1 MLGTFNLTDKDT
13 KMKILN
19 LYAGIGGNRALWGD
33 KHEIT
38 AIEINSDIA
47 SEYKYKFPN
56 DEVIKTDSHQFLLH
70 NYKNYDFIWS
80 SPPCP
85 SHSRLCYSQKE
96 KRYAEMSLYQQIIL
110 LKSWS
115 KGLWAIENVVPYYD
129 YLIKPNAMIGRHP
142 YWANFKIDPLEVK
155 NIDVSR
161 SSKEELS
168 GYLGMPIPRING
180 ALLLRNSVEP
190 KVGKHIFDCAMRKYN
205 AENVTQGSM
214 F

>member
-1 MLGTFNLTDKDT
+1 
-13 KMKILN
+13 MKILN
-19 LYAGIGGNRALWGD
+19 LYAGIGGNRTLWGD
-33 KHEIT
+33 EHEIT

-56 DEVIKTDSHQFLLH
+56 DEVIQTDSHQFLLH
-70 NYKNYDFIWS
+70 NYQNYDFIWS

-110 LKSWS
+110 LKSWF
-115 KGLWAIENVVPYYD
+115 KGKYAIENVVPYYD
-129 YLIKPNAMIGRHP
+129 YLIQPSIMIGRHP
-142 YWANFKIDPLEVK
+142 YWTNFKVEQLEVK

-161 SSKEELS
+161 STKEELS
-168 GYLGMPIPRING
+168 EYLGIPIPRING

-190 KVGKHIFDCAMRKYN
+190 NVGKHILDCALKSI
-205 AENVTQGSM
+205 ENNNSIQCTLL
-214 F
+214 

>member
-1 MLGTFNLTDKDT
+1 
-13 KMKILN
+13 MKILN
-19 LYAGIGGNRALWGD
+19 LYAGIGGNRTFWGNE
-33 KHEIT
+33 HEIT

-56 DEVIKTDSHQFLLH
+56 DEVIQTDSHQFLLH
-70 NYKNYDFIWS
+70 NYQKFDFIWS

-110 LKSWS
+110 LKSWF
-115 KGLWAIENVVPYYD
+115 KGKYAIENVIPYYE
-129 YLIKPNAMIGRHP
+129 YLIEPNVMIGRHP
-142 YWANFKIDPLEVK
+142 YWTNFDVEHLDVK

-161 SSKEELS
+161 STKEELS
-168 GYLGMPIPRING
+168 KYLGMPIPRING

-190 KVGKHIFDCAMRKYN
+190 KVGKHILDCALGVYEKPKV
-205 AENVTQGSM
+205 EQIGL
-214 F
+214 FK

>member
-1 MLGTFNLTDKDT
+1 
-13 KMKILN
+13 MKILN
-19 LYAGIGGNRALWGD
+19 LYAGIGGNRTLWGD
-33 KHEIT
+33 EHDIT
-38 AIEINSDIA
+38 AIEINGDIA

-56 DEVIKTDSHQFLLH
+56 DEVIQTDSHQFLLH
-70 NYKNYDFIWS
+70 NYKDYDFIWS

-115 KGLWAIENVVPYYD
+115 KGLWVIENVVPYYD
-129 YLIKPNAMIGRHP
+129 YLIEPNAMIGRHP

-161 SSKEELS
+161 STKEELS
-168 GYLGMPIPRING
+168 EYLGMPIPRING

-190 KVGKHIFDCAMRKYN
+190 KVGKHIFDCAIRKYD

>member
-1 MLGTFNLTDKDT
+1 
-13 KMKILN
+13 MKILN
-19 LYAGIGGNRALWGD
+19 LYAGIGGNRTLWGD
-33 KHEIT
+33 EHEIT

-56 DEVIKTDSHQFLLH
+56 DEVIQTDSHQYLLH
-70 NYKNYDFIWS
+70 NYNRFDFIWS

-96 KRYAEMSLYQQIIL
+96 KKYAEMSLYQQIIL

-115 KGLWAIENVVPYYD
+115 KGIWAIENVVPYYD

-142 YWANFKIDPLEVK
+142 YWSNFKIDPLEVR
-155 NIDVSR
+155 NIDISR

-168 GYLGMPIPRING
+168 KYLGMPIPRING

-190 KVGKHIFDCAMRKYN
+190 KVGKHIFDCALRKYN
-205 AENVTQGSM
+205 SENITQTEL

>member
-1 MLGTFNLTDKDT
+1 
-13 KMKILN
+13 MKILN
-19 LYAGIGGNRALWGD
+19 LYAGIGGNRTLWGD
-33 KHEIT
+33 EHEIT

-70 NYKNYDFIWS
+70 NYQNYDFIWS

-110 LKSWS
+110 LKSWF
-115 KGLWAIENVVPYYD
+115 KGKYAIENVVPYYD
-129 YLIKPNAMIGRHP
+129 YLIEPNVMIGRHP
-142 YWANFKIDPLEVK
+142 YWTNFKVQPLEVK

-161 SSKEELS
+161 STKEELS
-168 GYLGMPIPRING
+168 EYLGMPIPRING

-190 KVGKHIFDCAMRKYN
+190 KVGKHIRL
-205 AENVTQGSM
+205 Q
-214 F
+214 

>member
-1 MLGTFNLTDKDT
+1 LLGTFNLTDKDT

>member
-1 MLGTFNLTDKDT
+1 
-13 KMKILN
+13 MKILN
-19 LYAGIGGNRALWGD
+19 LYAGIGGNRKLWGD
-33 KHEIT
+33 EHEVT

-47 SEYKYKFPN
+47 SEYKYRNPN
-56 DEVIKTDSHQFLLH
+56 DEVIQTDSHQFLLH
-70 NYKNYDFIWS
+70 NYQDFDLIWS

-96 KRYAEMSLYQQIIL
+96 KKYAEMSLYQQILL

-115 KGLWAIENVVPYYD
+115 KGLWAVENVIPYYD
-129 YLIKPNAMIGRHP
+129 YLIEPNAMIGRHP
-142 YWANFKIDPLEVK
+142 YWSNFKITPLEVK

-161 SSKEELS
+161 STKEELS
-168 GYLGMPIPRING
+168 EYLGLPIPRING

-190 KVGKHIFDCAMRKYN
+190 KVGKHIFDCALAKYN
-205 AENVTQGSM
+205 ADNVQQTDL

>member
-1 MLGTFNLTDKDT
+1 MTVNKI
-13 KMKILN
+13 KILN
-19 LYAGIGGNRALWGD
+19 LYAGIGGNRTLWGD
-33 KHEIT
+33 EHEIT

-56 DEVIKTDSHQFLLH
+56 DKVIETDSHQFLLH
-70 NYKNYDFIWS
+70 NYQNYDFIWS

-110 LKSWS
+110 LKNWF
-115 KGLWAIENVVPYYD
+115 KGKWVIENVIPYYS
-129 YLIKPNAMIGRHP
+129 YLIEPNAMIGRHP
-142 YWANFKIDPLEVK
+142 YWSNFKIDYLKIK

-161 SSKEELS
+161 STKEELS
-168 GYLGMPIPRING
+168 KYLGIPIPRING

-190 KVGKHIFDCAMRKYN
+190 KVGKHIFNCFLNSKQQ
-205 AENVTQGSM
+205 EEIKQITL
-214 F
+214 FTK

>member
-1 MLGTFNLTDKDT
+1 
-13 KMKILN
+13 MKILN